1 MSTATRPARQDSAE
15 KPGVPTVSIVIPMR
29 DGERSIAACLDAILL
44 QDYPGDCVEI
54 LVVNGASQ
62 DRSRA
67 VVDAYRERCA
77 RIRLLQNPAGS
88 IPAGLNVGIRAA
100 RGDVIARVDARTLLA
115 PDYLRVGVD
124 LLRRTGASNVGG
136 PVRAVTAAYWGRV
149 LALATQSRFG
159 MGGAAVRYGEGESRE
174 VDTVYLGMYPR
185 AVLEAVGLYD
195 EELLRDQDD
204 ELNYRVRARGGRI
217 LLDPALK
224 TRYLNSPSIR
234 RFASQNFLYGYW
246 KVRVC
251 QKHPTMASWRHL
263 VPPAFVA
270 SVLSGMLLALTGTL
284 PAASLYGLGAV
295 YALSAVGAAA
305 LLGRRGGWQYV
316 PALPVTF
323 TLLHLS
329 WGLGFLAG
337 LVRFLPRWAV
347 RDASPP
353 ALQPADSASR
363 SL

>member
-1 MSTATRPARQDSAE
+1 
-15 KPGVPTVSIVIPMR
+15 MR

-44 QDYPGDCVEI
+44 QDYPADRVEI
-54 LVVNGASQ
+54 LVVDGASR

-67 VVDAYRERCA
+67 VVAAYRERCP
-77 RIRLLQNPAGS
+77 RIRLLENPTGS

-100 RGDVIARVDARTLLA
+100 RGDVIARVDARTILA
-115 PDYLRVGVD
+115 PDYLRVGID
-124 LLRRTGASNVGG
+124 LLQRSGASNVGG
-136 PVRAVTAAYWGRV
+136 PVRAVTATYWGRV

-185 AVLEAVGLYD
+185 PVLESVGLYD

-204 ELNYRVRARGGRI
+204 ELNYRVRGRGGRI

-224 TRYLNSPSIR
+224 TRYLNSPSVR

-251 QKHPTMASWRHL
+251 QKHPTKASWRHL
-263 VPPAFVA
+263 VPPAFAV
-270 SVLSGMLLALTGTL
+270 SVLSGIPLAVTGTV
-284 PAASLYGLGAV
+284 PAAALYGLGLA
-295 YALSAVGAAA
+295 YALGALGAAL
-305 LLGRRGGWQYV
+305 LLGRRHGWQYV
-316 PALPVTF
+316 PALPATF
-323 TLLHLS
+323 LLLHLT
-329 WGLGFLAG
+329 WGLGFLTG
-337 LVRFLPRWAV
+337 LARFLPRWGA
-347 RDASPP
+347 RESSPP
-353 ALQPADSASR
+353 ALQPAGSGSR

>member
-1 MSTATRPARQDSAE
+1 
-15 KPGVPTVSIVIPMR
+15 MR

-44 QDYPGDCVEI
+44 QDYPADRVEI
-54 LVVNGASQ
+54 LVVDGASR

-67 VVDAYRERCA
+67 VVAAYRERCP
-77 RIRLLQNPAGS
+77 RIRLLENPTGS

-100 RGDVIARVDARTLLA
+100 RGDVIARVDARTILA
-115 PDYLRVGVD
+115 PDYLRVGIE
-124 LLRRTGASNVGG
+124 LLRTSGASNVGG
-136 PVRAVTAAYWGRV
+136 PVRAVTATYWGRV

-159 MGGAAVRYGEGESRE
+159 MGGAAVRYGDGASRE

-185 AVLEAVGLYD
+185 PVLEAVGLYD

-217 LLDPALK
+217 LLDPALR

-251 QKHPTMASWRHL
+251 QKHPAQASWRHL
-263 VPPAFVA
+263 VPPAFAA
-270 SVLSGMLLALTGTL
+270 SVLSGIPLAVAGTI
-284 PAASLYGLGAV
+284 PAGPLYGLGIA
-295 YALSAVGAAA
+295 YALGALGAAVQ
-305 LLGRRGGWQYV
+305 LGRQHGWQYV
-316 PALPVTF
+316 PALPATF
-323 TLLHLS
+323 LLLHLA

-337 LVRFLPRWAV
+337 LVRFLPRWIA
-347 RDASPP
+347 RDPSPP
-353 ALQPADSASR
+353 SLQPAESR
-363 SL
+363 SGSL